1 MIPLLNAREQ
11 VYREA
16 LELQRK
22 TLGGRH
28 QNTLT
33 SSNNLCLLLKAKGDL
48 GVAELLCR
56 EALDLEGRRE
66 TLSDRHPSILNSMNS
81 LGWLLQAKGDT
92 AAAKPLLRGVMA
104 RS

>member
-33 SSNNLCLLLKAKGDL
+33 SSNNLCLL